1 MPVRVRHSIVR
12 LAAALLVPAALLVWL
27 PVPAG
32 TAAGTGSVQSRLER
46 QRAHTQTLSGQVAA
60 LNATIDRLSAG
71 IAAIEGR
78 EADVRAQL
86 ARTRAQLA
94 RTQRELGVQRHRAR
108 VLARRLAHAR
118 HVLAA
123 RLRALYVDGQPD
135 FLSVLVNA
143 RSFADLVD
151 EAEFLKHIDG
161 QDRAVIDG
169 VRRARAATRRATVRL
184 SSLQAVQRR
193 SEAAAQAQ
201 SAALASMNAA
211 LSERRARVTAARAA
225 EAGALASSRGRAQRL
240 ARELASLRAAE
251 ARAAAQTSSGNA
263 PAGGSGGWAIPWP
276 IVQCESGGQNLPPN
290 GAGASGYY
298 QIVPGT
304 WKGNG
309 GSTAQAYQADRAEQ
323 DRVAARIWNGGRGA
337 GLWDCAAMVG
347 IH

>member
-1 MPVRVRHSIVR
+1 M
-12 LAAALLVPAALLVWL
+12 AAALLAWL
-27 PVPAG
+27 PVSAG

-46 QRAHTQTLSGQVAA
+46 QRAHTRTLSGQVAA

-71 IAAIEGR
+71 IAAIERR

-94 RTQRELGVQRHRAR
+94 RTQRALGVQRHRAQ

-169 VRRARAATRRATVRL
+169 VRRARVATRRATLRL
-184 SSLQAVQRR
+184 SALQAVQRH
-193 SEAAAQAQ
+193 SETAAQAQ
-201 SAALASMNAA
+201 SAALTSMNAA
-211 LSERRARVTAARAA
+211 LSERQAHVTAARAA
-225 EAGALASSRGRAQRL
+225 EAAARASSRGRAQRL

-251 ARAAAQTSSGNA
+251 ARAAAQTSGPSGSA
-263 PAGGSGGWAIPWP
+263 PARGSGGWAIPWP

-309 GSTAQAYQADRAEQ
+309 GSTAQAYQASRAEQ